1 MIIIIIILIIPLSP
15 FRLTSSDGW
24 SVLPCLSL
32 PFLSRLLTNAKQDL
46 FLTWTALTE
55 LTRRL
60 GRSIICTME
69 ELPVSDQNAT
79 AVMHYQREEEQ
90 NVRVFFYGI
99 DSLWI
104 YFKPKNI
111 MMCWRVYLPGCA
123 LEADLAR
130 NTLSIKPR
138 EDADPQQSILLT
150 FNDPNNPNI
159 LENWYSTFSQSIPLL
174 ANAGTFAVKAK
185 TEALRL
191 SEKAGKQP
199 ATIVRDFIEN
209 TSTSQKFIIHHSCV
223 ELLSVEKLEKAID
236 EKKSVLSRLMT
247 SSSRQI
253 AETAKRLKEMM
264 DVMNASRSQSSS
276 YSVDSVKTLVQ
287 SIQDAEEIMI
297 PNA

>member
-1 MIIIIIILIIPLSP
+1 
-15 FRLTSSDGW
+15 
-24 SVLPCLSL
+24 
-32 PFLSRLLTNAKQDL
+32 
-46 FLTWTALTE
+46 
-55 LTRRL
+55 
-60 GRSIICTME
+60 
-69 ELPVSDQNAT
+69 
-79 AVMHYQREEEQ
+79 
-90 NVRVFFYGI
+90 
-99 DSLWI
+99 
-104 YFKPKNI
+104 